1 MRFSDIVVR
10 IEWEGTTMTTP
21 IWQVDAF
28 TDEPFR
34 GNPAA
39 VCILE
44 APIDEDRMQ
53 RIALEMN
60 LSETAF
66 VVPRTDGFELRWFT
80 PACEVRLCGHATL
93 ASAHV
98 LWTEGFIEPSATIA
112 FHTLHSGTLTARR
125 DGGRIELDFPARPP
139 EEIEPLDGLA
149 DALGLEPV
157 LVARAARD
165 ILVLARDEATVRGL
179 RPDFARLGRVE
190 ARGVMVTASASEFDF
205 VSRFFAPA
213 VGIDEDPVTGSAHCA
228 LSPFWA
234 ERLGKTSMVGY
245 QASARGGVV
254 HVTLDGDRV
263 LLAGSAVTTLRGE
276 LLA

>member
-1 MRFSDIVVR
+1 
-10 IEWEGTTMTTP
+10 MTTP

-44 APIDEDRMQ
+44 TAIDEDRMQ

-66 VVPRTDGFELRWFT
+66 VAPRDGGFRLRWFT

-98 LWTEGFIEPSATIA
+98 LWSEGFVEPSATIE
-112 FHTLHSGTLTARR
+112 FHTLHSGILTARR
-125 DGGRIELDFPARPP
+125 DGDRIELDFPARPP
-139 EEIEPLDGLA
+139 EEVEPPDGLA
-149 DALGLEPV
+149 DALGLDPV

-165 ILVLARDEATVRGL
+165 ILVLAKDETSVRSL
-179 RPDFARLGRVE
+179 SPDLTRLGRID
-190 ARGVMVTASASEFDF
+190 ARGVMVTAASEEYDF

-213 VGIDEDPVTGSAHCA
+213 VGIDEDPVTGSAHCC
-228 LSPFWA
+228 LCPFWA
-234 ERLGKTSMVGY
+234 ARLGKRSMVGF
-245 QASARGGVV
+245 QASRRGGVV
-254 HVTLDGDRV
+254 SVKLQGDRV
-263 LLAGSAVTTLRGE
+263 VLAGSAVTTLRGE
-276 LLA
+276 LVV

>member
-1 MRFSDIVVR
+1 
-10 IEWEGTTMTTP
+10 MTTP

-44 APIDEDRMQ
+44 APADEDRMQ

-66 VVPRTDGFELRWFT
+66 VGPRGDGFELRWFT

-98 LWTEGFIEPSATIA
+98 LWTEGFVEPSDQIA
-112 FHTLHSGTLTARR
+112 FYTLHSGTLTARR
-125 DGGRIELDFPARPP
+125 AGGRIELDFPARPP
-139 EEIEPLDGLA
+139 EEIEPPDGLVE
-149 DALGLEPV
+149 ALGLEPV

-165 ILVLARDEATVRGL
+165 VLVLARDEATVRAL
-179 RPDFARLGRVE
+179 NPDFTRLARVD
-190 ARGVMVTASASEFDF
+190 ARGVMVTAVAEDYDF

-228 LSPFWA
+228 LCPFWA

-245 QASARGGVV
+245 QASPRGGVV
-254 HVTLDGDRV
+254 AVTLSGDRV
-263 LLAGSAVTTLRGE
+263 LLGGSAVTTVRGE
-276 LLA
+276 LLV

>member
-1 MRFSDIVVR
+1 
-10 IEWEGTTMTTP
+10 MTIK

-39 VCILE
+39 VCLLDT
-44 APIDEDRMQ
+44 AIDEDHMQ
-53 RIALEMN
+53 AIALEMN

-66 VVPRTDGFELRWFT
+66 VVPRGDGFQLRWFT

-98 LWTEGFIEPSATIA
+98 LWTEGVVDPSEKIA

-125 DGGRIELDFPARPP
+125 DGDRIELDFPASPP
-139 EEIEPLDGLA
+139 EEIEPPNGLA
-149 DALGLEPV
+149 EALGLEPV

-165 ILVLARDEATVRGL
+165 VLVLAKDEAVVRGL
-179 RPDFARLGRVE
+179 EPDFSKLGMVE
-190 ARGVMVTASASEFDF
+190 ARGVIVTAPAAEFDF
-205 VSRFFAPA
+205 VSRFFGPA
-213 VGIDEDPVTGSAHCA
+213 VGIDEDPVTGSAHCSLA
-228 LSPFWA
+228 PFWG
-234 ERLGKTSMVGY
+234 ERLGRAEMIGF
-245 QASARGGVV
+245 QASPRGGVV
-254 HVTLDGDRV
+254 HVTLNGDRV

-276 LLA
+276 LMV

>member
-1 MRFSDIVVR
+1 
-10 IEWEGTTMTTP
+10 MTTP

-39 VCILE
+39 VCILDK
-44 APIDEDRMQ
+44 PIDEDRMQ
-53 RIALEMN
+53 KIALEMN

-66 VVPRTDGFELRWFT
+66 VVPGDDGFELRWFT

-98 LWTEGFIEPSATIA
+98 LWTEGFVEPSAQIA

-125 DGGRIELDFPARPP
+125 TGGRIELDFPSRPP
-139 EEIEPLDGLA
+139 EVVEPPDGLVE
-149 DALGLEPV
+149 ALGLEPV

-165 ILVLARDEATVRGL
+165 FLVLADSEGTVRGL
-179 RPDFARLGRVE
+179 SPDFSRLRRVE
-190 ARGVMVTASASEFDF
+190 ARGVAVTAPAAEFDF

-213 VGIDEDPVTGSAHCA
+213 AGINEDPVTGSAHCA
-228 LSPFWA
+228 LCPFWA
-234 ERLGKTSMVGY
+234 ERLGRTSMVGV
-245 QASARGGVV
+245 QASPRGGEVA
-254 HVTLDGDRV
+254 VTLSGDRV
-263 LLAGSAVTTLRGE
+263 LLGGSAVTTVRGE
-276 LLA
+276 LLV